1 MSKMSFWMTVAT
13 VVLMAGC
20 SHKEVPSPAHVTAV
34 NGATNHAVE
43 VYWTAQGC
51 DGMDLEHHI
60 ASICH
65 RQQIPVGKSATYV
78 FEANTSNRT
87 LTVFRYEKDCG
98 LPYGIGDA
106 ASTAVQADD
115 VINSDG
121 CTFHKQ

>member
-1 MSKMSFWMTVAT
+1 MSKMSFWIAVAT
-13 VVLMAGC
+13 VALLASC
-20 SHKEVPSPAHVTAV
+20 SHKEAPSQAAVTAV
-34 NGATNHAVE
+34 NAASNHAVD

-51 DGMDLEHHI
+51 DGMDLDHHI

-65 RQQIPVGKSATYV
+65 RQPIAVGQRATYV
-78 FEANTSNRT
+78 FEASTTNRM

-106 ASTAVQADD
+106 ASTAVNADD
-115 VINSDG
+115 VINTDG